1 MVHRRRGR
9 EALQRGGAWPGSSIP
24 DWDDYKAEFQKNGW
38 FDSKVEKPEA
48 WGTYRRYQV
57 GTNAVNGDFPP
68 LPPEAQHQGWNTTTP
83 QAGDLVAAFGVVAC
97 ERRRQ
102 RRRAPEFA
110 LLRHRAVL

>member
-1 MVHRRRGR
+1 MKHCNEVGLAGFR
-9 EALQRGGAWPGSSIP
+9 IP

-57 GTNAVNGDFPP
+57 GTNAVNGDFPAAAP
-68 LPPEAQHQGWNTTTP
+68 RGPAPGLEHHHP

-102 RRRAPEFA
+102 
-110 LLRHRAVL
+110 